1 MSQRK
6 HFWMILREALE
17 RRFGRHRIKARE
29 LANAF
34 NLVTNETI
42 SDETARKWLSGLAL
56 PRYERIFELV
66 HWLDIDPRSLFYYD
80 PLHRA
85 LHAQELAEA
94 AQQHLDG
101 QFNLQDIETMIDK
114 FKAR

>member
-1 MSQRK
+1 MAQRK
-6 HFWMILREALE
+6 QFRMILREALE
-17 RRFGRHRIKARE
+17 RRFGRHRITARE

-34 NLVTNETI
+34 NLVTNESI
-42 SDETARKWLSGLAL
+42 SDETARKWLTGLAL

-80 PLHRA
+80 PQHRA
-85 LHAQELAEA
+85 LHEQELAEA

-101 QFNLQDIETMIDK
+101 QFNLQDIETMITK

>member
-1 MSQRK
+1 MPQRK
-6 HFWMILREALE
+6 HFRMILRESLE
-17 RRFGRHRIKARE
+17 RRFGRHRVTARE

-34 NLVTNETI
+34 NLVTNESI
-42 SDETARKWLSGLAL
+42 SDETARKWLTGLAL

-80 PLHRA
+80 PQHRVLHE
-85 LHAQELAEA
+85 QELAEE
-94 AQQHLDG
+94 AQRHLDG
-101 QFNLQDIETMIDK
+101 QFNLQDIETLITK

>member
-1 MSQRK
+1 
-6 HFWMILREALE
+6 MILREALV
-17 RRFGRHRIKARE
+17 RRFGRHRITARE

-34 NLVTNETI
+34 NLVTNESI
-42 SDETARKWLSGLAL
+42 SDETARKWLTGLAL

-66 HWLDIDPRSLFYYD
+66 HWLDIDPRSLFFYD
-80 PLHRA
+80 PQHRA
-85 LHAQELAEA
+85 LHELELAEA

-101 QFNLQDIETMIDK
+101 QFNLQDIETMITK